1 MNAIKTKDSIKK
13 DSLKVDRLLS
23 ALTNFQI
30 QDDEVW
36 REIDFLPKA
45 DTDGRYFISNYGYV
59 ISLCRPTPIVLK
71 PFICGNTDNE
81 YLCVKICGRNYRINR
96 LVGLAF
102 IPNPDKKPVVHHK
115 NNNKLDNHYS
125 NLEWA
130 TTKENA
136 IAYQQHKKQS
146 SL

>member
-1 MNAIKTKDSIKK
+1 MKNASRKI
-13 DSLKVDRLLS
+13 DRLLT
-23 ALTNFQI
+23 ALTNFQL
-30 QDDEVW
+30 QADEVW
-36 REIDFLPKA
+36 REIDFLPKADTEA

-71 PFICGNTDNE
+71 PFICGDIDNE
-81 YLCVKICGRNYRINR
+81 YLYVKICGRNYRINR

-102 IPNPDKKPVVHHK
+102 IPNPDNKPLVHHK
-115 NNNKLDNHYS
+115 NNDKFDNHYY

-136 IAYQQHKKQS
+136 IAYQQYRKQNS
-146 SL
+146 I